1 MQLAYLLSSESW
13 FFSLLHFFPERKV
26 TVPAFQIHAT
36 VAASAVGAV
45 GAVGAVQEAE
55 AEAEAELVT
64 VERVVASAVAVAV
77 EVRFLIVALQTKL
90 AEVSH

>member
-13 FFSLLHFFPERKV
+13 VFSLLHFFQEKV

-45 GAVGAVQEAE
+45 GAVGAVQE